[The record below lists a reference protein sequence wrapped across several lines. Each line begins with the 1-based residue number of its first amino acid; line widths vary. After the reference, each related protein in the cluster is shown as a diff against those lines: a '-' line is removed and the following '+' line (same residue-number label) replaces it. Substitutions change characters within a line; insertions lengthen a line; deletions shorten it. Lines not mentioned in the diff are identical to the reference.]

1 MLQIFI
7 VYMYILSRLI
17 SNCYCI
23 KKKKTF
29 CTLLIILFEF
39 VGCIAALWIFK
50 NYFVT
55 YCVQEGLESV
65 AMMLASLYCK

>member
-23 KKKKTF
+23 KKKN

>member
-1 MLQIFI
+1 MLL
-7 VYMYILSRLI
+7 Y
-17 SNCYCI
+17 
-23 KKKKTF
+23 KKKTF

>member
-23 KKKKTF
+23 KKKTF
-29 CTLLIILFEF
+29 CTLLVILFEF

>member
-17 SNCYCI
+17 SNCYC
-23 KKKKTF
+23 KTF